1 MVILDESLSFGLDG
15 KKKQNTG
22 LTPSQV
28 LVLGFAAAI
37 LFGTLLLSLPWAAV
51 QGRETNFLDAL
62 FTATSAVCVTGLVVV
77 DTGTYWSVFGKTV
90 ILFLIQVGGLGFMT
104 FATMVFIALGK
115 KINLRERLIIQ
126 EQQNQLT
133 LQGVVRL
140 TKYIVLAAI
149 AIEGIGAFLLSIR
162 FIPQHGMARGIA
174 YGAFHSVSAFCISG
188 FDIIGGY
195 NSLTSFV
202 DDPLVNGVVI
212 VLSIIGGLGFYVI
225 TEMLR
230 RKKFKRYSL
239 HTKLALLITFSLLS
253 FGAILTFILEYSNPA
268 TLGQLAPKGK
278 ILATVFHAAT
288 PSTAGFNTLPVDK
301 LTTATRFINII
312 FMFIGGS
319 PGSTAGG
326 IKTTT
331 AGVLLWTVVS
341 VVKGREDTEI
351 FGRRISRDTVYRSLA
366 IVTISLLI
374 IVAATIVLTIT
385 EDAGFMDILFE
396 TVSAFGTV
404 GLSMGITPYLTP
416 VGKAVIIATM
426 FAGRLGPLTVAYALA
441 QRQKRGRAKIRY
453 PEEKILVG

>member
-1 MVILDESLSFGLDG
+1 MDEEFSFGLDG
-15 KKKQNTG
+15 MKKQNSG

-37 LFGTLLLSLPWAAV
+37 LIGTLILSLPWATV
-51 QGRETNFLDAL
+51 DGEGTNLLDAL

-77 DTGTYWSVFGKTV
+77 DTGTYWSVFGKAV
-90 ILFLIQVGGLGFMT
+90 ILLLIQVGGLGFIT

-115 KINLRERLIIQ
+115 RISLRERLIIQ

-140 TKYIVLAAI
+140 TKYIVLGAI
-149 AIEGIGAFLLSIR
+149 AIEGIGTLLLSIK
-162 FIPQHGMARGIA
+162 FIPQYGVARGLA

-188 FDIIGGY
+188 FDIMGEY
-195 NSLTSFV
+195 ESFTSFV

-212 VLSIIGGLGFYVI
+212 VLSIIGGLGVYVI
-225 TEMLR
+225 TEIMHKRKFR
-230 RKKFKRYSL
+230 RFSL
-239 HTKLALLITFSLLS
+239 HTKLALLITFSMLC
-253 FGAILTFILEYSNPA
+253 FGAILTFVMEYSNPA
-268 TLGQLAPKGK
+268 TLGQLTPKGK
-278 ILATVFHAAT
+278 ILATVFHAT
-288 PSTAGFNTLPVDK
+288 NTSTAGFNTLPVDRM
-301 LTTATRFINII
+301 TNATRFISII
-312 FMFIGGS
+312 YMFIGGS

-331 AGVLLWTVVS
+331 AGGLLWTGVS

-351 FGRRISRDTVYRSLA
+351 FGRRISRDIVYRSLA

-385 EDAGFMDILFE
+385 EDADFMEILFE
-396 TVSAFGTV
+396 TISAFGTV

-416 VGKAVIIATM
+416 VGKAVIVATM

-441 QRQKRGRAKIRY
+441 QRQKRRKVKIRY
-453 PEEKILVG
+453 PEEKIMVG

>member
-1 MVILDESLSFGLDG
+1 
-15 KKKQNTG
+15 
-22 LTPSQV
+22 
-28 LVLGFAAAI
+28 
-37 LFGTLLLSLPWAAV
+37 
-51 QGRETNFLDAL
+51 
-62 FTATSAVCVTGLVVV
+62 
-77 DTGTYWSVFGKTV
+77 
-90 ILFLIQVGGLGFMT
+90 MT

-239 HTKLALLITFSLLS
+239 HTKLALLITFSLL
-253 FGAILTFILEYSNPA
+253 ALVRYSPLFWNTQSCHPW
-268 TLGQLAPKGK
+268 
-278 ILATVFHAAT
+278 
-288 PSTAGFNTLPVDK
+288 SAG
-301 LTTATRFINII
+301 
-312 FMFIGGS
+312 
-319 PGSTAGG
+319 
-326 IKTTT
+326 
-331 AGVLLWTVVS
+331 
-341 VVKGREDTEI
+341 TE
-351 FGRRISRDTVYRSLA
+351 R
-366 IVTISLLI
+366 
-374 IVAATIVLTIT
+374 
-385 EDAGFMDILFE
+385 
-396 TVSAFGTV
+396 
-404 GLSMGITPYLTP
+404 
-416 VGKAVIIATM
+416 
-426 FAGRLGPLTVAYALA
+426 
-441 QRQKRGRAKIRY
+441 
-453 PEEKILVG
+453 

>member
-1 MVILDESLSFGLDG
+1 MDESMNFGLDG
-15 KKKQNTG
+15 KKKHGTG

-37 LFGTLLLSLPWAAV
+37 LFGTLLLSLPWATAN
-51 QGRETNFLDAL
+51 GGGTNFLDAL

-77 DTGTYWSVFGKTV
+77 DTGTYWSAFGKTV
-90 ILFLIQVGGLGFMT
+90 ILLLIQVGGLGFVT
-104 FATMVFIALGK
+104 FATIVFIALGK
-115 KINLRERLIIQ
+115 KISLRERLIIQ

-149 AIEGIGAFLLSIR
+149 AIEGIGTLLLSIR
-162 FIPQHGMARGIA
+162 FIPQHGMAKGLA

-195 NSLTSFV
+195 KSFTSFV

-225 TEMLR
+225 TEMLQ

-268 TLGQLAPKGK
+268 TLGQLTPKGK

-288 PSTAGFNTLPVDK
+288 PSTAGFNTLPVDQ

-331 AGVLLWTVVS
+331 VGVLLWTVVS

-351 FGRRISRDTVYRSLA
+351 FGRRISRDIVYRSLA
-366 IVTISLLI
+366 IVTMSLLI
-374 IVAATIVLTIT
+374 VVAATIVLAIT

-441 QRQKRGRAKIRY
+441 QRQKRRKVKIRY

>member
-1 MVILDESLSFGLDG
+1 MDESLSFGLDG

-404 GLSMGITPYLTP
+404 
-416 VGKAVIIATM
+416 
-426 FAGRLGPLTVAYALA
+426 
-441 QRQKRGRAKIRY
+441 
-453 PEEKILVG
+453 